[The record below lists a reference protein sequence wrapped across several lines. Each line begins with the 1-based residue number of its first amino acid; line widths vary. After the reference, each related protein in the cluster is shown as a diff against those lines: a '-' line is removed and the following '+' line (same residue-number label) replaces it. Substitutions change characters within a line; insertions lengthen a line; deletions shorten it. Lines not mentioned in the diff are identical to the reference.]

1 MIFDPCRE
9 NAMTRKSHKLSIPM
23 LLLVLAAVTT
33 LLLPV
38 TGAFAKSYRVSGV
51 DIDAR
56 LKPNGD
62 MDVVES
68 RTYDFDG
75 SFSFA
80 YREIPIDGPVEFVDF
95 KVSEGG
101 RAYRL
106 SDSGEPGTFTVERSG
121 GKMVV
126 TWYYRARSE
135 TRTFDLGYR
144 ARGAV
149 RRHNDVALLYI
160 KFIGEDWDIPQ
171 YNVGLTVRPPAGLIA
186 GDIRHWLHG
195 PLWASSRIQPD
206 GTIIAECEVLPR
218 NTFLEIRGLYP
229 LAAFEGAPVEDG
241 SVREQIMAE
250 EARWAQEAN
259 EKREMAIERAA
270 ERKKRGE
277 KGRNIGI
284 GIGALGLAVWWGIFK
299 TFRNKPTVP
308 RTPGMTSE
316 IPDDTPPALVS
327 YLLYSRRIG
336 GAALVA
342 TLLDL
347 GRRGIINL
355 REERVEKNR
364 FWGGKKTQSEY
375 HWDLDRAGWDSQ
387 TASMTEY
394 ENSLIA
400 FLFNNIAGG
409 ADTVPIET
417 IKKKRSD
424 VIKFFRK
431 WKKSVEKAGKQ
442 RSWFDERSIHGG
454 YISLALG
461 AGLMLLTALLV
472 FLFGPWGLISAG
484 AGLVVLLLSLAI
496 PHRTA
501 EGETRARQ
509 WQAVQ
514 KYLKTH
520 EFRNTDRQHVL
531 HQISEYLV
539 YGVVLGLAEKYYK
552 ELAAYIPEGEHR
564 NYVPWYVY
572 HGRGSGQFS
581 PDAFG
586 QAFSS
591 MIATTTSTMSSA
603 SGTGGGA
610 SGGGGGGAG
619 GGGGGAG

>member
-1 MIFDPCRE
+1 MFYLCRE
-9 NAMTRKSHKLSIPM
+9 NATMRKSHTSPICVV
-23 LLLVLAAVTT
+23 LLALAVTAA

-38 TGAFAKSYRVSGV
+38 DGASAKSYQITDVH
-51 DIDAR
+51 IDAR
-56 LKPNGD
+56 LTPDGD
-62 MDVVES
+62 MEVVEA
-68 RTYDFDG
+68 RTYSFDG
-75 SFSFA
+75 SFSYA
-80 YREIPIDGPVEFVDF
+80 YQEIPAGGPVEFVDF
-95 KVSEGG
+95 KVSEGS
-101 RAYRL
+101 REYRR
-106 SDSGEPGTFTVERSG
+106 SDSGEPGTYKVERSG
-121 GKMVV
+121 SSVII
-126 TWYYRARSE
+126 TWYYRAKNER
-135 TRTFDLGYR
+135 RTFDLSYR

-149 RRHNDVALLYI
+149 RRYNDVAVLYF
-160 KFIGEDWDIPQ
+160 KFIGEEWDRSQ
-171 YNVGLTVRPPAGLIA
+171 YNVGLSVRPPDGLLA
-186 GDIRHWLHG
+186 GDVRHWLHG
-195 PLWASSRIQPD
+195 PLWASSKIDPD
-206 GTIIAECEVLPR
+206 GTIAAQCEHLPR
-218 NTFLEIRGLYP
+218 HTFLEIRAIYP
-229 LAAFEGAPVEDG
+229 LSAFEGAPVEAG

-277 KGRNIGI
+277 RGRNIAV
-284 GIGALGLAVWWGIFK
+284 GIGALGLALWWGIYK

-308 RTPGMTSE
+308 RTLGMTSE

-327 YLLYSRRIG
+327 YLLHSRRVG

-347 GRRGIINL
+347 GRRGIVNL
-355 REERVEKNR
+355 REERVEKKS
-364 FWGGKKTQSEY
+364 FWGGMKTRSEY
-375 HWDLDRAGWDSQ
+375 HWDLDRTGWDSQ
-387 TASMTEY
+387 AAGMTDY
-394 ENSLIA
+394 ENSLLA
-400 FLFNNIAGG
+400 FIFDDIAGG
-409 ADTVPIET
+409 EDSIAIET
-417 IKKKRSD
+417 IKKKRRD
-424 VIKFFRK
+424 FIKFFKK
-431 WKKSVEKAGKQ
+431 WKKSVEKAGKGKG
-442 RSWFDERSIHGG
+442 WFDERSIRGG

-461 AGLMLLTALLV
+461 AGLMLLTVLLV
-472 FLFGPWGLISAG
+472 FLFGPWGATSGG
-484 AGLVVLLLSLAI
+484 AGLIVLLLSLLI

-509 WQAVQ
+509 WKAVQ

-520 EFRNTDRQHVL
+520 EFRKTDRQRVL
-531 HQISEYLV
+531 SQVSEYLV
-539 YGVVLGLAEKYYK
+539 YGVVLGLADKYYK

-564 NYVPWYVY
+564 HYVPWYVY

-581 PDAFG
+581 PEAFG